1 MNTREESLDYTGL
14 DSNFFDYSYRTTMQQ
29 LVEQW
34 TKYRYGHHTKSM
46 RDGIMSQITKPKI
59 EYKEEL

>member
-1 MNTREESLDYTGL
+1 MSTREELLAYTGL
-14 DSNFFDYSYRTTMQQ
+14 YRTTLQQ

-34 TKYRYGHHTKSM
+34 AKYRYGHDTKYM
-46 RDGIMSQITKPKI
+46 RDGILPQITKPKI